1 MKIVLQRV
9 KEARVDVEGKTVGRI
24 GRGLCLL
31 VGVERG
37 DGEAEAEFLARKTVE
52 LRVFPDAEGRMN
64 LSLAEVGG
72 EALAVS
78 QFTLAASVRKGRR
91 PSFDGA
97 EEPGRAAELFQYFV
111 GAVEALGVNVETG
124 VFQAMMDVHIL
135 NDGPVTF
142 ILESRKGPVR
152 TAVPHPLGGG
162 EGPENHPPIPRP
174 RPLSLPRE
182 SLEWPGKG
190 PAPGAPPFAG

>member
-142 ILESRKGPVR
+142 ILESRKGPESGR
-152 TAVPHPLGGG
+152 PG
-162 EGPENHPPIPRP
+162 EG
-174 RPLSLPRE
+174 
-182 SLEWPGKG
+182 
-190 PAPGAPPFAG
+190 